1 MPLLSHYFIRLL
13 VALLSGASATL
24 AFAPYSLWPFA
35 FIAPLILL
43 LLMHKQTTKKATWLG
58 FVWGLGYFG
67 AGVSW
72 VHVSID
78 NFGGMPVAASL
89 FLMIG
94 LISYLSLYPML
105 FSFLLQ
111 RFFSNH
117 NITKYLLAA
126 PALWIITDW
135 LRGWVFTGFPW
146 LWLGYS
152 QIDSPLSAWGPILGV
167 EGITIMI
174 LLSVGTIAYSFLE
187 KKWSLLLIPAVILA
201 TSFAIKPFDWVTP
214 QADKATKV
222 ALIQGNINQA
232 IKWLPSERWPT
243 IMKYMDLTRKNWDA
257 DVIVW
262 PEAAIPA
269 LEVEIPSF
277 LRNLDSAASMNNS
290 TVITGI
296 VGQSPTGNFYNN
308 IISLGVN
315 GTNGYD
321 YGQQPRYSKHHLLP
335 FGEFVPFENL
345 LRPIAP
351 IFNLPMSSFSR
362 GDYIQP
368 NMEAS
373 GTHLAPALC
382 YEIVYGEQVRENI
395 TPQTDYILTLS
406 NDAWFGTSIGPLQ
419 HMEMAQMRALEIG
432 KPVIRSTNNGVTAIT
447 DHKGHITKQIPQFTT
462 AVLRGEVIPTTG
474 TTPYR
479 YWGSIP
485 LYLLVGLFLLVAWRK
500 RKDNM

>member
-1 MPLLSHYFIRLL
+1 MPFLNHYLIRLL
-13 VALLSGASATL
+13 IAIISGAGATL

-35 FIAPLILL
+35 FISPLCLFLL
-43 LLMHKQTTKKATWLG
+43 LHQQTTKRATWLG

-78 NFGGMPVAASL
+78 NFGGMPMAAGL

-94 LISYLSLYPML
+94 LISYLALYPML
-105 FSFLLQ
+105 FSFLTT
-111 RFFSNH
+111 RFFSH
-117 NITKYLLAA
+117 SSLSKYLLAL
-126 PALWIITDW
+126 PALWLVTDW

-152 QIDSPLSAWGPILGV
+152 QIDSPLSVWGPIFGV
-167 EGITIMI
+167 EGITAII
-174 LLSVGTIAYSFLE
+174 LISSGAIAYALLE
-187 KKWSLLLIPAVILA
+187 KKWGLLLIPAILAA

-214 QADKATKV
+214 QPDKVTKV

-232 IKWLPSERWPT
+232 LKWLPRERWPT

-257 DVIVW
+257 DLIVW

-269 LEVEIPSF
+269 LEMEIPSF
-277 LRNLDSAASMNNS
+277 LRNLDSAATMNNS
-290 TVITGI
+290 TIITGV

-308 IISLGVN
+308 IISLGMN
-315 GTNGYD
+315 GTGGYD
-321 YGQQPRYSKHHLLP
+321 YTDQPRYSKHHLLP
-335 FGEFVPFENL
+335 FGEFVPFEKL
-345 LRPIAP
+345 LRPLAP

-373 GTHLAPALC
+373 GTRLAPALC

-395 TPQTDYILTLS
+395 TEQTDYILTLS

-419 HMEMAQMRALEIG
+419 HMEMAQMRALETG

-447 DHKGHITKQIPQFTT
+447 DHKGNITEQIPQFTT

-479 YWGSIP
+479 YWGTWP
-485 LYLLVGLFLLVAWRK
+485 LYLLVMLSLAIAWCK
-500 RKDNM
+500 RR

>member
-1 MPLLSHYFIRLL
+1 MPFLNHYLIRLL
-13 VALLSGASATL
+13 IAIISGAGATL

-35 FIAPLILL
+35 FISPLCLFLL
-43 LLMHKQTTKKATWLG
+43 LHQQTTKRATWLG

-78 NFGGMPVAASL
+78 NFGGMPMAAGL

-94 LISYLSLYPML
+94 LISYLALYPML
-105 FSFLLQ
+105 FSFLTT
-111 RFFSNH
+111 RFFSH
-117 NITKYLLAA
+117 SSLSKYLLAL
-126 PALWIITDW
+126 PALWLVTDW

-152 QIDSPLSAWGPILGV
+152 QIDSPLSAWGPIFGV
-167 EGITIMI
+167 EGITAII
-174 LLSVGTIAYSFLE
+174 IISVGAVTYSLLE
-187 KKWSLLLIPAVILA
+187 KKWGLLLIPAILGI
-201 TSFAIKPFDWVTP
+201 TSFTIKPFDWVNP
-214 QADKATKV
+214 QPEKATKV

-232 IKWLPSERWPT
+232 LKWLPSERWPT
-243 IMKYMDLTRKNWDA
+243 IMKYIDLTRKNWDA
-257 DVIVW
+257 DLIIW

-269 LEVEIPSF
+269 LELEIPSF
-277 LRNLDSAASMNNS
+277 LRNLDSAATMNNS

-296 VGQSPTGNFYNN
+296 VGESPTGNFYNN

-321 YGQQPRYSKHHLLP
+321 YKQQPRYSKHHLLP
-335 FGEFVPFENL
+335 FGEFVPFENI

-373 GTHLAPALC
+373 GSHLAPALC

-395 TPQTDYILTLS
+395 TAQTDYILTLS

-419 HMEMAQMRALEIG
+419 HMEMAQMRALETG

-447 DHKGHITKQIPQFTT
+447 NHKGNITEQIPQFTT

-479 YWGSIP
+479 YWGTWP
-485 LYLLVGLFLLVAWRK
+485 LYLLVMLSLAIAWRK
-500 RKDNM
+500 RR

>member
-1 MPLLSHYFIRLL
+1 MPFLNHYLIRLL
-13 VALLSGASATL
+13 IAIISGAGATL

-35 FIAPLILL
+35 FISPLCLFLL
-43 LLMHKQTTKKATWLG
+43 LHQQTTKRATWLG

-78 NFGGMPVAASL
+78 NFGGMPMAAGL

-94 LISYLSLYPML
+94 LISYLALYPML
-105 FSFLLQ
+105 FSFLTT
-111 RFFSNH
+111 RFFSH
-117 NITKYLLAA
+117 SSLSKYLLAL
-126 PALWIITDW
+126 PALWLVTDW

-152 QIDSPLSAWGPILGV
+152 QIDSPLSAWGPIFGV
-167 EGITIMI
+167 EGITAII
-174 LLSVGTIAYSFLE
+174 IISVGAVTYSLLE
-187 KKWSLLLIPAVILA
+187 KKWGLLLIPAILGI
-201 TSFAIKPFDWVTP
+201 TSFTIKSFDWVNP
-214 QADKATKV
+214 QPEKATKV

-232 IKWLPSERWPT
+232 LKWLPSERWPT

-257 DVIVW
+257 DLIIW

-269 LEVEIPSF
+269 LELEIPSF
-277 LRNLDSAASMNNS
+277 LRNLDSAATMNNS

-296 VGQSPTGNFYNN
+296 VGESPTGNFYNN

-321 YGQQPRYSKHHLLP
+321 YKQQPRYSKHHLLP
-335 FGEFVPFENL
+335 FGEFVPFENI

-373 GTHLAPALC
+373 GSHLAPALC

-395 TPQTDYILTLS
+395 TAQTDYILTLS

-419 HMEMAQMRALEIG
+419 HMEMAQMRALETG

-447 DHKGHITKQIPQFTT
+447 DHKGNITEQIPQFTT

-479 YWGSIP
+479 YWGTWP
-485 LYLLVGLFLLVAWRK
+485 LYLLVMLSLAIAWCK
-500 RKDNM
+500 RR

>member
-1 MPLLSHYFIRLL
+1 MPFSNHYLIRLL
-13 VALLSGASATL
+13 IAILSGASATL

-35 FIAPLILL
+35 FISPLCLL
-43 LLMHKQTTKKATWLG
+43 LLLHQQTTKRATWLG
-58 FVWGLGYFG
+58 FFWGLGYFG
-67 AGVSW
+67 CGISW
-72 VHVSID
+72 VHISID
-78 NFGGMPVAASL
+78 NFGGMPMAAGL

-94 LISYLSLYPML
+94 LISYLALYPML
-105 FSFLLQ
+105 FTFLATRL
-111 RFFSNH
+111 FSH
-117 NITKYLLAA
+117 SSLSKYLLAL
-126 PALWIITDW
+126 PALWLITDW

-152 QIDSPLSAWGPILGV
+152 QIDSPLSAWGPIFGV
-167 EGITIMI
+167 EGITAII
-174 LLSVGTIAYSFLE
+174 IISVGAITYSLLE
-187 KKWSLLLIPAVILA
+187 KKWWLLLIPAILVV

-214 QADKATKV
+214 QPEKVTKV

-232 IKWLPSERWPT
+232 LKWLPSERWPT

-269 LEVEIPSF
+269 LEIEIPSF

-321 YGQQPRYSKHHLLP
+321 YTQQPRYSKHHLLP

-447 DHKGHITKQIPQFTT
+447 DHRGNITKQIPQFTT
-462 AVLRGEVIPTTG
+462 AVLRGEVVPTTG

-479 YWGSIP
+479 YWGTWP
-485 LYLLVGLFLLVAWRK
+485 LYLLVMLSLVIAWRK
-500 RKDNM
+500 RQ

>member
-1 MPLLSHYFIRLL
+1 MPLLSNYLFRIII
-13 VALLSGASATL
+13 ALLSGASATL
-24 AFAPYSLWPFA
+24 AFAPYSLWIFA
-35 FIAPLILL
+35 YIAPLCFLL
-43 LLMHKQTTKKATWLG
+43 VIHQQSTKKSTWLG
-58 FVWGLGYFG
+58 FFWGLGYFATG
-67 AGVSW
+67 ISW
-72 VHVSID
+72 VHISID
-78 NFGGMPVAASL
+78 NFGGMPMAAGL

-94 LISYLSLYPML
+94 LISYLALYPAL
-105 FSFLLQ
+105 FAFLLQ
-111 RFFSNH
+111 RFFTSH
-117 NITKYLLAA
+117 SLTKYLLAV
-126 PALWIITDW
+126 PALWLVTDW

-152 QIDSPLSAWGPILGV
+152 QIDSPLSVWGPIFGV
-167 EGITIMI
+167 EGITAII
-174 LLSVGTIAYSFLE
+174 LIFSGAIAYALLE
-187 KKWSLLLIPAVILA
+187 KKWGLLLIPAILAA

-214 QADKATKV
+214 QPDKVTKV

-232 IKWLPSERWPT
+232 LKWLPRERWPT

-257 DVIVW
+257 DLIVW

-269 LEVEIPSF
+269 LEMEIPSF
-277 LRNLDSAASMNNS
+277 LRNLDSAATMNNS
-290 TVITGI
+290 TIITGV

-308 IISLGVN
+308 IISLGMN
-315 GTNGYD
+315 GTGGYD
-321 YGQQPRYSKHHLLP
+321 YTDQPRYSKHHLLP
-335 FGEFVPFENL
+335 FGEFVPFDKL
-345 LRPIAP
+345 LRPLAP

-373 GTHLAPALC
+373 GTRLAPALC

-395 TPQTDYILTLS
+395 TEQTDYILTLS

-419 HMEMAQMRALEIG
+419 HMEMAQMRALETG

-447 DHKGHITKQIPQFTT
+447 DYRGNITQQIPQFTT

-485 LYLLVGLFLLVAWRK
+485 LYLLVLLSLLIAWRK
-500 RKDNM
+500 RT

>member
-1 MPLLSHYFIRLL
+1 MPLLSHFLIRIILA
-13 VALLSGASATL
+13 VISGASATL
-24 AFAPYSLWPFA
+24 AFSPYSIWPVA
-35 FIAPLILL
+35 FIAPLALL
-43 LLMHKQTTKKATWLG
+43 VLIHQQATKKATWLG
-58 FVWGLGYFG
+58 FFWGLGYFG
-67 AGVSW
+67 TGISW
-72 VHVSID
+72 IHISID
-78 NFGGMPVAASL
+78 NFGGMPMAAGL

-94 LISYLSLYPML
+94 LISYLALYPML
-105 FSFLLQ
+105 FTFLLQ
-111 RFFSNH
+111 RFFTSH
-117 NITKYLLAA
+117 TLIKYLLAI
-126 PALWIITDW
+126 PALWLVIDW

-152 QIDSPLSAWGPILGV
+152 QIDSPFSAWGPIFGV
-167 EGITIMI
+167 EGITAMIMI
-174 LLSVGTIAYSFLE
+174 SVGAIAYALLE
-187 KKWSLLLIPAVILA
+187 KKWPLLLIPAILGA

-214 QADKATKV
+214 QPEKMTKV

-232 IKWLPSERWPT
+232 LKWLPSERWPT
-243 IMKYMDLTRKNWDA
+243 IMKYMDLTRQNWDA
-257 DVIVW
+257 DLIIW
-262 PEAAIPA
+262 PEAAVPA
-269 LEVEIPSF
+269 LEIEIPSF
-277 LRNLDSAASMNNS
+277 LRNLASAATMNNS

-321 YGQQPRYSKHHLLP
+321 YLEQPRYSKHHLLP
-335 FGEFVPFENL
+335 FGEFVPFEEL
-345 LRPIAP
+345 LRPLAP

-368 NMEAS
+368 NIEAS

-395 TPQTDYILTLS
+395 TEQTDYILTLS

-419 HMEMAQMRALEIG
+419 HMEMAQMRALETG

-447 DHKGHITKQIPQFTT
+447 DHKGNITEQIPQFTT

-479 YWGSIP
+479 YWGTWP
-485 LYLLVGLFLLVAWRK
+485 LYLLVMLSLIIAWRK
-500 RKDNM
+500 RR

>member
-1 MPLLSHYFIRLL
+1 MPLLSHSLIRFILT
-13 VALLSGASATL
+13 VISGASATL
-24 AFAPYSLWPFA
+24 AFAPYSIWPFA
-35 FIAPLILL
+35 FVAPLALL
-43 LLMHKQTTKKATWLG
+43 VLIHQQTTKKSTWLG
-58 FVWGLGYFG
+58 FFWGIGYFG
-67 AGVSW
+67 TGISW
-72 VHVSID
+72 VHISID
-78 NFGGMPVAASL
+78 NFGGMPMAAGL

-94 LISYLSLYPML
+94 LISYLALYPML
-105 FSFLLQ
+105 FTFLLQ
-111 RFFSNH
+111 RFFTSH
-117 NITKYLLAA
+117 TLTKYLLTI
-126 PALWIITDW
+126 PALWLVTDW

-152 QIDSPLSAWGPILGV
+152 QIDSPFSAWGPIFGV
-167 EGITIMI
+167 EGITAVIMI
-174 LLSVGTIAYSFLE
+174 SVGAITYALLE
-187 KKWSLLLIPAVILA
+187 RKWALLLIPAILGA

-214 QADKATKV
+214 QPEKVTKV

-232 IKWLPSERWPT
+232 LKWLPSERWPT
-243 IMKYMDLTRKNWDA
+243 IMKYMDLTRENWDA
-257 DVIVW
+257 DLIIW
-262 PEAAIPA
+262 PEAAVPA
-269 LEVEIPSF
+269 LEIEIPSF
-277 LRNLDSAASMNNS
+277 LRNLDSAATMNNS

-321 YGQQPRYSKHHLLP
+321 YLEQPRYSKHHLLP
-335 FGEFVPFENL
+335 FGEFVPFEAL
-345 LRPIAP
+345 LRPLAP

-368 NMEAS
+368 NIEAS

-395 TPQTDYILTLS
+395 TEQTDYILTLS

-419 HMEMAQMRALEIG
+419 HMEMAQMRALETG

-447 DHKGHITKQIPQFTT
+447 DHRGKITDQIPQFTM

-479 YWGSIP
+479 YWGTWP
-485 LYLLVGLFLLVAWRK
+485 LYFLVMLSLIIAWRK
-500 RKDNM
+500 RR